1 MKQNNSTIDFST
13 ILASAA
19 HDMKNSL
26 SMLLNSLDEV
36 IGSGRCTPC
45 NGENVFPQISYQARR
60 VHNDL
65 VQLLSVFRL
74 EQENYEPSITHQ
86 SVHDFL
92 EELLLN
98 SQTEFAAHHI
108 QVSLDC
114 DSSLVGFFD
123 SDLIAGVISNILNN
137 SIRYS
142 KQQLCLSARQEQD
155 MLIITIEDDG
165 TGYPP
170 NMLISDEVMPG
181 KLNFESGNTGL
192 GIYFASLVAKAHRNR
207 DRCGHIHI
215 SNDSRYP
222 GGGKFTIALP

>member
-1 MKQNNSTIDFST
+1 MKNNSDTIDFST

-36 IGSGRCTPC
+36 ISTGNC
-45 NGENVFPQISYQARR
+45 NHCNTGNIFPQLSYQARR

-74 EQENYEPSITHQ
+74 EQDNYEPSITHQ

-92 EELLLN
+92 EEQLLN
-98 SQTEFAAHHI
+98 SQTEFAANHV
-108 QVSLDC
+108 QVTLDC
-114 DSSLVGFFD
+114 DPGLVGFFD
-123 SDLIAGVISNILNN
+123 SDLIAGVMNNILNN
-137 SIRYS
+137 AIRYS
-142 KQQLCLSARQEQD
+142 KERICVSAKTEQD
-155 MLIITIEDDG
+155 MLVISVEDDG
-165 TGYPP
+165 EGYPP
-170 NMLISDEVMPG
+170 NMFYCGEVMPG

-192 GIYFASLVAKAHRNR
+192 GIYFSSLVAKAHRNK
-207 DRCGHIHI
+207 DRCGHICVN
-215 SNDSRYP
+215 NDSRFA